1 MISVYSGLMGGGKTL
16 WLMHAIRAALESGE
30 WTVVTNAPIVLVKFR
45 EHLRERGKS
54 DAWTQMRWKLRLLTD
69 EQVFEFWRYRGCVP
83 MYSASGNITGW
94 RWITLPDRPDI
105 NDKSKIHL
113 TTLDWSEARRGG
125 KVLFA
130 IDEASQFFRAKNWQQ
145 LGVDASYYAS
155 QHRGLG
161 DEVILIAQSVENLD
175 AQFRRLIQKF
185 VYLTN
190 HRYLKFWLFFKRPNR
205 FTWSTYLKPY
215 TGNEREKACEFGHFT
230 LDKRLADCYDTS
242 VKVGIPGHGEPETP
256 PERTGLPW
264 WMVPAGIIAA
274 LLLFV
279 AMGRYFY
286 IRFTHPERRIVAVK
300 KAVETQATNVAQ
312 VVRKEQPQAEPQ
324 AVTHTEVDRERHEPR
339 KRVAWVTG
347 AVFDGRSVFVWLSDG
362 RAYRS
367 GDGHLQRV
375 SDQDVWIDG
384 VSYPRN
390 RPAEERREEIS
401 SVAPARLGPQVITG
415 GPRRGPYVVNGNGPA
430 W

>member
-30 WTVVTNAPIVLVKFR
+30 WTVVTNAPIVLTKFR
-45 EHLRERGKS
+45 EHLRERGKAN
-54 DAWTQMRWKLRLLTD
+54 AWLQLRWKLRLLKD
-69 EQVFEFWRYRGCVP
+69 EEVFEFWRYRGCVP
-83 MYSASGNITGW
+83 VYGRNGNLTHW
-94 RWITLPDRPDI
+94 RWITLPERADV
-105 NDKSKIHL
+105 NDKSKIRL
-113 TTLDWSEARRGG
+113 TTLDWAESRLGG

-185 VYLTN
+185 IYLTN
-190 HRYLKFWLFFKRPNR
+190 NRYLKFWLIFKRPNR
-205 FTWSTYLKPY
+205 FTWSAYLKPY
-215 TGNEREKACEFGHFT
+215 TGTEREKATEFGWFS

-264 WMVPAGIIAA
+264 WMVPLGIIGV

-279 AMGRYFY
+279 GMARYFY
-286 IRFTHPERRIVAVK
+286 IRFTHPEKRIVAIK
-300 KAVETQATNVAQ
+300 KVVETQASNVVQ
-312 VVRKEQPQAEPQ
+312 VVRQEQPQPELREDRSERPKR
-324 AVTHTEVDRERHEPR
+324 AV
-339 KRVAWVTG
+339 WVTG
-347 AVFDGRSVFVWLSDG
+347 FVYDGRLAMVWLSDG
-362 RAYRS
+362 RSFRS

-375 SDQDVWIDG
+375 SDQDVWIDS
-384 VSYPRN
+384 VSYPRYQPMSDI
-390 RPAEERREEIS
+390 RSDPVPAL
-401 SVAPARLGPQVITG
+401 VPAPRLGPQVIQG
-415 GPRRGPYVVNGNGPA
+415 RARRGPYTVGGNGPA